1 MNFNQNFNS
10 RINKFITTNTSKY
23 KIGKNIAS
31 NRLRSINNQIE
42 LQDLNN
48 TRSTFKIKM
57 KKLCLCKN

>member
-1 MNFNQNFNS
+1 MN
-10 RINKFITTNTSKY
+10 

-57 KKLCLCKN
+57 KKLFLCKN